1 MAARKINQKD
11 YTHYVLVFRGGRPL
25 IHSGWSY
32 PEDAKDAVREML
44 EFHPKLKV
52 KVFTLRGLNKLPLDP
67 DDNDSWFY
75 AGGTVEYW
83 DLDAKGNPLEGPQ
96 GTFIPRGDF
105 WLSRRTHWAAVPSD
119 RGTWIR
125 KRDGAKVS
133 LVSAN
138 LIVKGDGAQLI
149 DTRWVEYSDDKN
161 GDPERTEAVRQL
173 RLEPVSG
180 LGESYDPSYLLGIQK
195 RVAKALGWSLQDV
208 QSMSLAS
215 LREQVR
221 PVNAKLAHELTEAIR
236 EMGA

>member
-1 MAARKINQKD
+1 MAARKANQKD
-11 YTHYVLVFRGGRPL
+11 YTHYVLVFRNGQPL
-25 IHSGWSY
+25 IESGWSY
-32 PEDAKDAVREML
+32 REDAVDHVKGNL
-44 EFHPKLKV
+44 EDTGV
-52 KVFTLRGLNKLPLDP
+52 KTKIRAKRAMPIDP
-67 DDNDSWFY
+67 DDNDNWWKYESGKKFHEQ
-75 AGGTVEYW
+75 G
-83 DLDAKGNPLEGPQ
+83 LEGPQ

-138 LIVKGDGAQLI
+138 LFVKGDGAQLI

-180 LGESYDPSYLLGIQK
+180 LGESPDDFYDPSYLLGIQK

-221 PVNAKLAHELTEAIR
+221 PVSPKLAQELTEAIR
-236 EMGA
+236 SMGA